1 MRTTPVHVERIFRIA
16 LLLVLLSL
24 LALGLFAQA
33 PPVMKDEAV
42 YVRLASEN
50 DFFKLRGNTD
60 RYFTNGERL
69 DVFFSSKY
77 EAGLEKLFFVLPR
90 RNYPFRS
97 NEFGIGVGMNM
108 YTPTDIALVKPDS
121 TDRPYAGWTYAAIK
135 CISNDF
141 TTKQRLTTEHSLGV
155 IGPAAGQKEVQI
167 WYHALIGSQ
176 EPMGWDNQIANDF
189 AYNLNVTY
197 EKELIHPVRQIQVV
211 GTVEANAGTVTNH
224 IGLGGL
230 IRIGR
235 FNDYF
240 VQEFGLLKDST
251 DLDRYQKEVL
261 PTMPADLHMD
271 DIDRK
276 FQLYFQ
282 IRPLFRAVLDNS
294 LLQGGM
300 FGFRDSPHTVPADEL
315 KRFYVNTE
323 YGLTLICSGFGITF
337 TQSFRSPEFTNA
349 KWSHWGGISIVA
361 RIAKG
366 RR

>member
-1 MRTTPVHVERIFRIA
+1 MQPSIPTTDMSSTPVRVERAFRIA

-24 LALGLFAQA
+24 AALALFAQA

-42 YVRLASEN
+42 YVRLATDN

-90 RNYPFRS
+90 KKYAFRS

-108 YTPTDIALVKPDS
+108 YTPTDISLVTPDS

-135 CISNDF
+135 CISNDLSS
-141 TTKQRLTTEHSLGV
+141 KQRLTTEHSLGV
-155 IGPAAGQKEVQI
+155 IGPAAYQKEIQI
-167 WYHALIGSQ
+167 WYHDCIDSQ

-189 AYNLNVTY
+189 AYNLNVSY
-197 EKELIHPVRQIQVV
+197 ERELINPVRQIQVV
-211 GTVEANAGTVTNH
+211 GTIEANAGTVTNH

-240 VQEFGLLKDST
+240 VQEFGLLSDST
-251 DLDRYQKEVL
+251 EMDRYQKEVL
-261 PTMPADLHMD
+261 PTMRGDYFPET
-271 DIDRK
+271 IDRK

-323 YGLTLICSGFGITF
+323 
-337 TQSFRSPEFTNA
+337 
-349 KWSHWGGISIVA
+349 
-361 RIAKG
+361 
-366 RR
+366 

>member
-1 MRTTPVHVERIFRIA
+1 MRATPVQMERAFRIA

-24 LALGLFAQA
+24 VALGLFAQA
-33 PPVMKDEAV
+33 PPVMKDEAF
-42 YVRLASEN
+42 YARLSTEN

-60 RYFTNGERL
+60 RYFTNGERV

-77 EAGLEKLFFVLPR
+77 EAIEKLFLVLPR
-90 RNYPFRS
+90 RKYPFRS

-108 YTPTDIALVKPDS
+108 YTPTDIALVTPDS
-121 TDRPYAGWTYAAIK
+121 TDRPYAGWTYAAFK

-141 TTKQRLTTEHSLGV
+141 TSKQRLTTEHSLGV
-155 IGPAAGQKEVQI
+155 IGPAAYQKEVQI

-189 AYNLNVTY
+189 AYNLNVVY
-197 EKELIHPVRQIQVV
+197 ERELAHPVRQMQVI
-211 GTVEANAGTVTNH
+211 GAIEANAGTVTNH

-230 IRIGR
+230 IRIGA

-240 VQEFGLLKDST
+240 VQEFGLLNDST
-251 DLDRYQKEVL
+251 DLDRYQKEAINKMD
-261 PTMPADLHMD
+261 TTAAID

-276 FQLYFQ
+276 VQCYFH
-282 IRPLFRAVLDNS
+282 IRPAFRAVLDNS

-323 YGLTLICSGFGITF
+323 YGLTLIIHGFGITF
-337 TQSFRSPEFTNA
+337 TQSFRSPEFTGA
-349 KWSHWGGISIVA
+349 KWSHWGGLSVVA
-361 RIAKG
+361 RIARG